1 MTNESESLKGY
12 KESVL
17 AARNGYLKT
26 MKELFESYVPRPT
39 TSHPQT
45 SNDLEEFLSVARRTF
60 EAILETNLEGYY
72 LETGKK
78 DVGKFNEQAKS
89 EATQVEDAWFAH

>member
-12 KESVL
+12 KESIL

-26 MKELFESYVPRPT
+26 MKELFESYAPRPT

-60 EAILETNLEGYY
+60 EAILETNLEGV
-72 LETGKK
+72 LFGNRKK
-78 DVGKFNEQAKS
+78 GCRKI
-89 EATQVEDAWFAH
+89 